1 MKEASFHILIYTC
14 IFFAIGIVKP
24 KWALFFL
31 EKPTRFLIITISM
44 VGFMAGWTMT
54 SEAIRQEKM
63 AQQAVQ
69 STTQAAPSPEAE
81 IPTVKQ

>member
-14 IFFAIGIVKP
+14 VFFAVGIVKP

-31 EKPTRFLIITISM
+31 EKPTRFLIVTISM
-44 VGFMAGWTMT
+44 IGFMAGWTMT

-63 AQQAVQ
+63 TQQSQQTV
-69 STTQAAPSPEAE
+69 TQEPSPEAE